1 MEGKVAMPMPIL
13 KSFDIFK
20 AHYLSEWNYNYQEDN
35 AVTSSNPNNFKL
47 LNLLIKFE
55 QNFAPSEYLQSTAKL
70 SKLLLASKL
79 FFMQRYDYKLHYVPF
94 IVKEVFDK
102 VKVGLLSTTI
112 HITLEKVGKV
122 CTLSTPYSVKYDI

>member
-1 MEGKVAMPMPIL
+1 MTYSRHIT
-13 KSFDIFK
+13 F
-20 AHYLSEWNYNYQEDN
+20 LSVNYNYQEDI
-35 AVTSSNPNNFKL
+35 AVTGSNPNNFKL

-70 SKLLLASKL
+70 LKVVAIAKNII
-79 FFMQRYDYKLHYVPF
+79 FMQRYDYKLHYVPF

-112 HITLEKVGKV
+112 HITLEKVGKSMYV
-122 CTLSTPYSVKYDI
+122 EYAVVSNMKFN

>member
-1 MEGKVAMPMPIL
+1 MRCSMEGKVSMPIH
-13 KSFDIFK
+13 KSFGLFK
-20 AHYLSEWNYNYQEDN
+20 YAFLSLNHNYQEDI
-35 AVTSSNPNNFKL
+35 AVTGSNPNNFKL

-122 CTLSTPYSVKYDI
+122 CTLSTP

>member
-1 MEGKVAMPMPIL
+1 MTLNAAWKEKYQSQFTSP
-13 KSFDIFK
+13 FDYSSHITF
-20 AHYLSEWNYNYQEDN
+20 LSLNHNYQEDI
-35 AVTSSNPNNFKL
+35 AVTGSNPNNFKL

-70 SKLLLASKL
+70 LKLLLASML

-122 CTLSTPYSVKYDI
+122 CTLSTP